1 MRKLAASTIT
11 GAIKKLCIEANQ
23 NLSLDMLAILKH
35 AHSVEKKPAAKL
47 VLDEIIRNAKVAAD
61 DHVPL
66 CQDTGFL
73 IVFIEI
79 GEEVHIKGNLRE
91 AVNDGVRAGYKDFR
105 KSIVDNPILRKN
117 TRDNTPAILH
127 IDFVPGDKIKIGILP
142 KGGGAENC
150 GFQKMFLPTA
160 SRDEIVAY
168 IVEGI
173 KEKAPLACPPIIIGV
188 GMGGTFDYSTFLA
201 KKALTRPLNRPNPDT
216 GIAKMEDE
224 ILKKVNR
231 LGIGAMGL
239 GGDITALAVLIE
251 TFPCHI
257 ASLPVAVNLECHSH
271 RYREV
276 TI

>member
-1 MRKLAASTIT
+1 
-11 GAIKKLCIEANQ
+11 
-23 NLSLDMLAILKH
+23 MLAILKH
-35 AHSVEKKPAAKL
+35 AHSVEKKPAAKM

-61 DHVPL
+61 DKVPL
-66 CQDTGFL
+66 CQDTGFV

-79 GEEVHIKGNLRE
+79 GENTHIKGDLRE
-91 AVNDGVRAGYKDFR
+91 AVNDGVRGGYKDFR
-105 KSIVDNPILRKN
+105 KSIVESPINRKN

-127 IDFVPGDKIKIGILP
+127 INFVPGDKVKIGILP

-160 SRDEIVAY
+160 SREEIIAY

-173 KEKAPLACPPIIIGV
+173 KEKAPLACPPIIVGI

-201 KKALTRPLNRPNPDT
+201 KKALTRPLNQSNPDQS
-216 GIAKMEDE
+216 IAKMEDE
-224 ILKKVNR
+224 ILKKVNK

-239 GGDITALAVLIE
+239 GGNITALAVLIE
-251 TFPCHI
+251 AFPCHI